1 MQHSLTTKVQ
11 KVKNVIVFWSFTL
24 FGFIPTLTSTRA
36 TFASR
41 GEVLVGEGAFFCLS
55 LLIRSGSV

>member
-24 FGFIPTLTSTRA
+24 FGFIPTLTSTAGNFCKQR
-36 TFASR
+36 R
-41 GEVLVGEGAFFCLS
+41 GAG
-55 LLIRSGSV
+55 R